1 MTFAVR
7 VWYSIGVGQPTVHK
21 YVAYATKIKEAIM
34 KKISHAITLHGTWYK
49 AYIPLAYFNGCN
61 KLVKE
66 KIKNTLRNKTIQDY
80 VRSLYKIAR
89 LNRGY
94 ANIYSLTYQ
103 IACKVC
109 RNNKIK
115 ELLPGLYA
123 DYQQISKAITAPAQ
137 IEQAI
142 KQTVKDL
149 NFNYLKQYHDKKTHT
164 IKLWTTQTV
173 KSHIGYLLTYNPN
186 KSLSFFADLLHTGL
200 DEPLTLDG
208 LTVWNVASSCTS
220 LLDLKN
226 KLSQI
231 YTLKTT
237 KHKYSK
243 DKHTLVDGSIYQ
255 MTVNGLRRVFIIGN
269 GDTVTEANDT
279 YICERQQTGLQY
291 LYNLTSNY
299 IYSQRSA
306 DTISLQ
312 APTSQ
317 DLTLA
322 DTLQDKSDARAL
334 QEFKAYKSI
343 IDDFYNTYINTQF
356 IKPKT
361 FAAYCQYLILKCTGL
376 ADYSILAR
384 LGFSATTLSKYKNQ
398 YSTMFY
404 DFVKNK

>member
-1 MTFAVR
+1 
-7 VWYSIGVGQPTVHK
+7 
-21 YVAYATKIKEAIM
+21 M
-34 KKISHAITLHGTWYK
+34 KKINHAVTLYGTWYK
-49 AYIPLAYFNGCN
+49 AYIPLSCFNGCN

-66 KIKNTLRNKTIQDY
+66 EIKNTLRNKTIQDY

-208 LTVWNVASSCTS
+208 LTVWNVASSCIS

-255 MTVNGLRRVFIIGN
+255 MTVNGLRRVFVIGN

-291 LYNLTSNY
+291 MYNLTSNY

-312 APTSQ
+312 APTAQ

-334 QEFKAYKSI
+334 QEFKAYVNI
-343 IDDFYNTYINTQF
+343 INDFYSAY
-356 IKPKT
+356 KSSSKVVLKT
-361 FAAYCQYLILKCTGL
+361 FDIYCKYLILKCIGL
-376 ADYSILAR
+376 PDYKIYNKINITNKPLQR
-384 LGFSATTLSKYKNQ
+384 YKAM

>member
-1 MTFAVR
+1 MLHM
-7 VWYSIGVGQPTVHK
+7 QQ
-21 YVAYATKIKEAIM
+21 KIKEAIM
-34 KKISHAITLHGTWYK
+34 KKISHAITLYGTWYK
-49 AYIPLAYFNGCN
+49 AYIPLSCFNGCN

-66 KIKNTLRNKTIQDY
+66 EIKNTLRNKTIQDY

-94 ANIYSLTYQ
+94 TNIYSLTYQ

-149 NFNYLKQYHDKKTHT
+149 NFDYCKQYHDKKTHSV
-164 IKLWTTQTV
+164 KLWSAQTV
-173 KSHIGYLLTYNPN
+173 KAHIGFLLTYSPN

-200 DEPLTLDG
+200 DEPLTVDG
-208 LTVWNVASSCTS
+208 LTVWNVAKTSIS
-220 LLDLKN
+220 LLDLKS
-226 KLSQI
+226 KLSKV

-237 KHKYSK
+237 KHKYNK
-243 DKHTLVDGSIYQ
+243 KIHTLIDGSVYQ
-255 MTVNGLRRVFIIGN
+255 MTVNGLRRVFIIGE
-269 GDTVTEANDT
+269 GDTITETNDK
-279 YICERQQTGLQY
+279 YICERKQNGLQF
-291 LYNLTSNY
+291 LYQLTSNY

-312 APTSQ
+312 APTAQ

-322 DTLQDKSDARAL
+322 DTLQDKLDARAL
-334 QEFKAYKSI
+334 QEFKTYVNI
-343 IDDFYNTYINTQF
+343 ITDFHNTYIDTIYVNDT
-356 IKPKT
+356 T
-361 FAAYCQYLILKCTGL
+361 FYKYCKYLTLKCTGL
-376 ADYSILAR
+376 PDYQILAR
-384 LGFSATTLSKYKNQ
+384 LGFSAVTLSKYKNK
-398 YSTMFY
+398 YNTMFY
-404 DFVKNK
+404 NFVKNK

>member
-1 MTFAVR
+1 
-7 VWYSIGVGQPTVHK
+7 
-21 YVAYATKIKEAIM
+21 M
-34 KKISHAITLHGTWYK
+34 KKISHAITLYGTWYK
-49 AYIPLAYFNGCN
+49 AYIPLSCFNGCN

-66 KIKNTLRNKTIQDY
+66 EIKNTLRNKTIQDY

-137 IEQAI
+137 IKQAI

-149 NFNYLKQYHDKKTHT
+149 NFDYCKQYHDKKTHSV
-164 IKLWTTQTV
+164 KLWSAQTV
-173 KSHIGYLLTYNPN
+173 KARIGFLLTYSPN

-200 DEPLTLDG
+200 DEPLTVDG
-208 LTVWNVASSCTS
+208 LTVWNVAKTSTS
-220 LLDLKN
+220 LLDLKS
-226 KLSQI
+226 KLSKV

-237 KHKYSK
+237 KHKYNK
-243 DKHTLVDGSIYQ
+243 KIHTLIDGSVYQ
-255 MTVNGLRRVFIIGN
+255 MTVNGLRRVFIIGE
-269 GDTVTEANDT
+269 GDTITETNDK
-279 YICERQQTGLQY
+279 YICERKQNGLQF
-291 LYNLTSNY
+291 LYQLTSNY

-356 IKPKT
+356 VKPKT

>member
-1 MTFAVR
+1 
-7 VWYSIGVGQPTVHK
+7 
-21 YVAYATKIKEAIM
+21 M
-34 KKISHAITLHGTWYK
+34 KKISHAITLYGTWYK
-49 AYIPLAYFNGCN
+49 AYIPLSCFNGCN

-66 KIKNTLRNKTIQDY
+66 EIKNTLRNKTIQDY

-115 ELLPGLYA
+115 ELLPGLYT

-149 NFNYLKQYHDKKTHT
+149 NFDYCKQYHDKKTHS
-164 IKLWTTQTV
+164 IKLWNTQTV
-173 KSHIGYLLTYNPN
+173 KAHIGYLLTYNPN

-208 LTVWNVASSCTS
+208 LTVWNVAKTSIS
-220 LLDLKN
+220 LLDLKS
-226 KLSQI
+226 KLSKV

-237 KHKYSK
+237 KHKYNK
-243 DKHTLVDGSIYQ
+243 KIHTLIDGSVYQ
-255 MTVNGLRRVFIIGN
+255 MTVNGLRRVFIIGE
-269 GDTVTEANDT
+269 GDTITETNDK
-279 YICERQQTGLQY
+279 YICERKQNGLQF
-291 LYNLTSNY
+291 LYQSTSNY

-317 DLTLA
+317 DLMLA

-334 QEFKAYKSI
+334 QEFKAYISI
-343 IDDFYNTYINTQF
+343 INDYYNTYIDTQYVNNT
-356 IKPKT
+356 T
-361 FAAYCQYLILKCTGL
+361 FSKYCKYLTLKCTGL

-404 DFVKNK
+404 NFVKNK

>member
-1 MTFAVR
+1 
-7 VWYSIGVGQPTVHK
+7 
-21 YVAYATKIKEAIM
+21 M
-34 KKISHAITLHGTWYK
+34 KKINHAVTLYGTWYK
-49 AYIPLAYFNGCN
+49 AYIPLSCFNGCN

-66 KIKNTLRNKTIQDY
+66 EIKNTLRNKTIQDY

-149 NFNYLKQYHDKKTHT
+149 NFNYLKQCHDKKTHT

-208 LTVWNVASSCTS
+208 LTVWNVAQTSSS
-220 LLDLKN
+220 LIDLKD
-226 KLSQI
+226 KLSKVF
-231 YTLKTT
+231 TLKIT
-237 KHKYSK
+237 KHKY
-243 DKHTLVDGSIYQ
+243 DKKIHTLIDGSIYQ

-269 GDTVTEANDT
+269 GDTVTETNDK
-279 YICERQQTGLQY
+279 YICERRQTGLQY
-291 LYNLTSNY
+291 MYSLTSNY
-299 IYSQRSA
+299 IYSQRSV

-334 QEFKAYKSI
+334 REFKTYISI
-343 IDDFYNTYINTQF
+343 INDFYNTY
-356 IKPKT
+356 KDSAKVVPRT
-361 FAAYCQYLILKCTGL
+361 FYIYCQYLTVKCMGL
-376 ADYSILAR
+376 PDYKI
-384 LGFSATTLSKYKNQ
+384 YKKINIINKPLQ
-398 YSTMFY
+398 RYKAMYNTMFY
-404 DFVKNK
+404 NFVKNK

>member
-1 MTFAVR
+1 M
-7 VWYSIGVGQPTVHK
+7 QQ
-21 YVAYATKIKEAIM
+21 KIKEAIM
-34 KKISHAITLHGTWYK
+34 KKISHAITLYGTWYK
-49 AYIPLAYFNGCN
+49 AYIPLSCFNGCN

-66 KIKNTLRNKTIQDY
+66 EIKNTLRNKTIQDY

-94 ANIYSLTYQ
+94 TNIYSLTYQ

-109 RNNKIK
+109 RNNKIR

-149 NFNYLKQYHDKKTHT
+149 NFDYLKQYHDKKTHSV
-164 IKLWTTQTV
+164 KPWNTQTV
-173 KSHIGYLLTYNPN
+173 KAHIGYLLTYNPN

-200 DEPLTLDG
+200 DEPLTVDG
-208 LTVWNVASSCTS
+208 LTVWNVAKTSTS
-220 LLDLKN
+220 LLDLKS
-226 KLSQI
+226 KLSKA

-237 KHKYSK
+237 KHKYNK
-243 DKHTLVDGSIYQ
+243 KIHTLIDGSIYQ

-269 GDTVTEANDT
+269 GDTVTETNDK
-279 YICERQQTGLQY
+279 YICERKQNGLQF
-291 LYNLTSNY
+291 LYQSISNY

-334 QEFKAYKSI
+334 QEFKAYISI
-343 IDDFYNTYINTQF
+343 INDYYNTYIDTQYVNNT
-356 IKPKT
+356 T
-361 FAAYCQYLILKCTGL
+361 FSKYCKYLTLKCTGL

-404 DFVKNK
+404 NFVKNK

>member
-1 MTFAVR
+1 
-7 VWYSIGVGQPTVHK
+7 
-21 YVAYATKIKEAIM
+21 M
-34 KKISHAITLHGTWYK
+34 KKIKHAYTLYGTWRK
-49 AYIPLAYFNGCN
+49 AYIPSSYFNKCN
-61 KLVKE
+61 KLVKDE
-66 KIKNTLRNKTIQDY
+66 VKNTLRNKTIQDY
-80 VRSLYKIAR
+80 VRRLYKIER

-115 ELLPGLYA
+115 ELLPGLCA

-173 KSHIGYLLTYNPN
+173 KSHIGYLLTYSPN

-269 GDTVTEANDT
+269 GDTVTETNDQ
-279 YICERQQTGLQY
+279 YICERRQTGLQY
-291 LYNLTSNY
+291 MYSLTSNY
-299 IYSQRSA
+299 IYSQRSV

-334 QEFKAYKSI
+334 REFKTYISI
-343 IDDFYNTYINTQF
+343 INDFYNTYKDST
-356 IKPKT
+356 KVVPRT
-361 FAAYCQYLILKCTGL
+361 FYIYCQYLTVKCMGL
-376 ADYSILAR
+376 PDYKI
-384 LGFSATTLSKYKNQ
+384 YKKINITNKPLQ
-398 YSTMFY
+398 RYKAMYNTMFY
-404 DFVKNK
+404 NFVKNK

>member
-1 MTFAVR
+1 M
-7 VWYSIGVGQPTVHK
+7 
-21 YVAYATKIKEAIM
+21 
-34 KKISHAITLHGTWYK
+34 
-49 AYIPLAYFNGCN
+49 
-61 KLVKE
+61 
-66 KIKNTLRNKTIQDY
+66 
-80 VRSLYKIAR
+80 YKIAR

-291 LYNLTSNY
+291 MYNLTSNY

-312 APTSQ
+312 APTAQ

-334 QEFKAYKSI
+334 QEFKAYINI
-343 IDDFYNTYINTQF
+343 INDFYSAY
-356 IKPKT
+356 KSSSKVVLKT
-361 FAAYCQYLILKCTGL
+361 FDIYCKYLILKCIGL
-376 ADYSILAR
+376 PDYKIYNKINITNKPLQR
-384 LGFSATTLSKYKNQ
+384 YKAM

>member
-1 MTFAVR
+1 
-7 VWYSIGVGQPTVHK
+7 
-21 YVAYATKIKEAIM
+21 M
-34 KKISHAITLHGTWYK
+34 KKINHAVTLHGTWHK
-49 AYIPLAYFNGCN
+49 AYIPLSCFNGCN

-66 KIKNTLRNKTIQDY
+66 EIKNTLRNKTIQDY

-123 DYQQISKAITAPAQ
+123 DYQQISKTITAPAQ

-255 MTVNGLRRVFIIGN
+255 MTVNGLRRVFVIGN

-291 LYNLTSNY
+291 MYNLTSNY

-312 APTSQ
+312 APTAQ

-334 QEFKAYKSI
+334 QKFKAYVNI
-343 IDDFYNTYINTQF
+343 INDFYSAY
-356 IKPKT
+356 KSSSKVVLKT
-361 FAAYCQYLILKCTGL
+361 FDIYCKYLILKCIGL
-376 ADYSILAR
+376 PDYKIYNKINITNKPLQR
-384 LGFSATTLSKYKNQ
+384 YKAM

>member
-1 MTFAVR
+1 
-7 VWYSIGVGQPTVHK
+7 
-21 YVAYATKIKEAIM
+21 M
-34 KKISHAITLHGTWYK
+34 KKISHAITLYGTWYK
-49 AYIPLAYFNGCN
+49 AYLPLSCFNGCN

-66 KIKNTLRNKTIQDY
+66 EIKNTLRNKTIQDY

-149 NFNYLKQYHDKKTHT
+149 NFDYCKQYHDKKTHS
-164 IKLWTTQTV
+164 IKLWNTQTV
-173 KSHIGYLLTYNPN
+173 KAHIGYLLTYNPN

-208 LTVWNVASSCTS
+208 LTVWDVAKSSSS
-220 LLDLKN
+220 LLDLKD

-237 KHKYSK
+237 KHNY
-243 DKHTLVDGSIYQ
+243 DKKIHTLVDSSIYQ
-255 MTVNGLRRVFIIGN
+255 LTVNGLRRVFIIGE
-269 GDTVTEANDT
+269 GDTITETDNKF
-279 YICERQQTGLQY
+279 ICERRQNGLQFIY
-291 LYNLTSNY
+291 QLTSNY

-317 DLTLA
+317 DLTIA
-322 DTLQDKSDARAL
+322 DSLQDKSDARAL
-334 QEFKAYKSI
+334 REFKTYINI
-343 IDDFYNTYINTQF
+343 INDFYNTYKDST
-356 IKPKT
+356 KVVPRT
-361 FAAYCQYLILKCTGL
+361 FYIYCQYLTVKCMGL
-376 ADYSILAR
+376 PDYKI
-384 LGFSATTLSKYKNQ
+384 YKKINITNKPLQ
-398 YSTMFY
+398 RYKAMYNTMFY
-404 DFVKNK
+404 NFVKNK

>member
-1 MTFAVR
+1 
-7 VWYSIGVGQPTVHK
+7 
-21 YVAYATKIKEAIM
+21 M
-34 KKISHAITLHGTWYK
+34 KKISHAITLYGTWYK
-49 AYIPLAYFNGCN
+49 AYIPLSCFNGCN

-66 KIKNTLRNKTIQDY
+66 EIKNTLCNKTIQDY

-137 IEQAI
+137 IQQAI

-149 NFNYLKQYHDKKTHT
+149 NFDYLKQYHDKKTHSV
-164 IKLWTTQTV
+164 KLWNAQTV

-208 LTVWNVASSCTS
+208 LTVWNVAQTSSS
-220 LLDLKN
+220 LIDLKD
-226 KLSQI
+226 KLSKVF
-231 YTLKTT
+231 TLKIT
-237 KHKYSK
+237 KHKY
-243 DKHTLVDGSIYQ
+243 DKKIHTLIDGSIYQ
-255 MTVNGLRRVFIIGN
+255 MTVNGLRRVFIIGE
-269 GDTVTEANDT
+269 GDSVTETNDI
-279 YICERQQTGLQY
+279 YICERRQNGLQY
-291 LYNLTSNY
+291 LYSNVSKY
-299 IYSQRSA
+299 LYSQRSA

-317 DLTLA
+317 DLTIA
-322 DTLQDKSDARAL
+322 DALQDKSDARAL
-334 QEFKAYKSI
+334 REFKTYISI
-343 IDDFYNTYINTQF
+343 INDYYNTYIDTQYVNNT
-356 IKPKT
+356 T
-361 FAAYCQYLILKCTGL
+361 FSKYCKYLTLKCTGL
-376 ADYSILAR
+376 PDYKIL
-384 LGFSATTLSKYKNQ
+384 TTLECSAVTLNKYKHKYN
-398 YSTMFY
+398 TMFY
-404 DFVKNK
+404 DFVTNK

>member
-1 MTFAVR
+1 
-7 VWYSIGVGQPTVHK
+7 
-21 YVAYATKIKEAIM
+21 M
-34 KKISHAITLHGTWYK
+34 KKISHAITLYGTWYK
-49 AYIPLAYFNGCN
+49 AYLPLSCFNGCN

-66 KIKNTLRNKTIQDY
+66 EIKNTLRNKTIQDY

-123 DYQQISKAITAPAQ
+123 DYQQISKAITEPAQ

-149 NFNYLKQYHDKKTHT
+149 NFDYCKQYHDKKTHS
-164 IKLWTTQTV
+164 IKLWNTQTV
-173 KSHIGYLLTYNPN
+173 KAHIGYLLTYNPN

-208 LTVWNVASSCTS
+208 LTVWGVAKSSSS
-220 LLDLKN
+220 LLDLKD

-237 KHKYSK
+237 KHNY
-243 DKHTLVDGSIYQ
+243 DKKIHTLVDSSIYQ
-255 MTVNGLRRVFIIGN
+255 LTVNGLRRVFIIGE
-269 GDTVTEANDT
+269 GDTITETDNKF
-279 YICERQQTGLQY
+279 ICERRQNGLQFIY
-291 LYNLTSNY
+291 QLTSNY

-317 DLTLA
+317 DLTIA
-322 DTLQDKSDARAL
+322 DSLQDKSDARAL
-334 QEFKAYKSI
+334 REFKTYINI
-343 IDDFYNTYINTQF
+343 INDFYNTYKDSN
-356 IKPKT
+356 KVVPRT
-361 FAAYCQYLILKCTGL
+361 FYIYCQYLTVKCMGL
-376 ADYSILAR
+376 PDYKI
-384 LGFSATTLSKYKNQ
+384 YKKINITNKPLQ
-398 YSTMFY
+398 RYKAMYNTMFY
-404 DFVKNK
+404 NFVKNK

>member
-1 MTFAVR
+1 
-7 VWYSIGVGQPTVHK
+7 
-21 YVAYATKIKEAIM
+21 M
-34 KKISHAITLHGTWYK
+34 KKIKHAHTLYGTWRK
-49 AYIPLAYFNGCN
+49 AYIPLSYFNGCN

-66 KIKNTLRNKTIQDY
+66 EIKNTLRNKTIQDY

-115 ELLPGLYA
+115 ELLPGLYT

-149 NFNYLKQYHDKKTHT
+149 NFDYLKQYHDKKTHSV
-164 IKLWTTQTV
+164 KPWNTQTV
-173 KSHIGYLLTYNPN
+173 KAHIGYLLTYNPN

-200 DEPLTLDG
+200 DEPLTVDG
-208 LTVWNVASSCTS
+208 LTVWNVAKTSTS
-220 LLDLKN
+220 LLDLKS
-226 KLSQI
+226 KLSKT

-237 KHKYSK
+237 KHKYNK
-243 DKHTLVDGSIYQ
+243 KIHTLIDGSIYQ

-269 GDTVTEANDT
+269 GDTVTETNDK
-279 YICERQQTGLQY
+279 YICERKQNGLQF
-291 LYNLTSNY
+291 LYQSTSNY

-334 QEFKAYKSI
+334 QEFKAYISI
-343 IDDFYNTYINTQF
+343 INDYYNTYIDTQYVNNT
-356 IKPKT
+356 T
-361 FAAYCQYLILKCTGL
+361 FSKYCKYLTLKCTGL

-404 DFVKNK
+404 NFVKNK

>member
-1 MTFAVR
+1 
-7 VWYSIGVGQPTVHK
+7 
-21 YVAYATKIKEAIM
+21 M
-34 KKISHAITLHGTWYK
+34 KKISHAITLYGTWYK
-49 AYIPLAYFNGCN
+49 AYIPLSCFNGCN

-66 KIKNTLRNKTIQDY
+66 EIKNTLRNKTIQDY

-94 ANIYSLTYQ
+94 TNIYSLTYQ

-109 RNNKIK
+109 RNNKIR

-149 NFNYLKQYHDKKTHT
+149 NFDYLKQYHDKKTHSV
-164 IKLWTTQTV
+164 KPWNTQTV
-173 KSHIGYLLTYNPN
+173 KAHIGYLLTYNPN

-200 DEPLTLDG
+200 DEPLTVDG
-208 LTVWNVASSCTS
+208 LTVWNVAKTSTS
-220 LLDLKN
+220 LLDLKS
-226 KLSQI
+226 KLSKA

-237 KHKYSK
+237 KHKYNK
-243 DKHTLVDGSIYQ
+243 KIHTLIDGSIYQ

-269 GDTVTEANDT
+269 GDTVTETNDK
-279 YICERQQTGLQY
+279 YICERKQNGLQF
-291 LYNLTSNY
+291 LYQSTSNY

-334 QEFKAYKSI
+334 QEFKAYISI
-343 IDDFYNTYINTQF
+343 VNDYYNTYIDTQYVNNT
-356 IKPKT
+356 T
-361 FAAYCQYLILKCTGL
+361 FSKYCKYLTLKCTGL

-404 DFVKNK
+404 NFVKNK

>member
-1 MTFAVR
+1 
-7 VWYSIGVGQPTVHK
+7 
-21 YVAYATKIKEAIM
+21 M
-34 KKISHAITLHGTWYK
+34 KKISHAITLYGTWYK
-49 AYIPLAYFNGCN
+49 AYIPLSCFNGCN

-66 KIKNTLRNKTIQDY
+66 EIKNTLRNKTIQDY

-89 LNRGY
+89 LNRGC

-137 IEQAI
+137 IKQAI

-149 NFNYLKQYHDKKTHT
+149 NFDYCKQYHDKKTHSV
-164 IKLWTTQTV
+164 KLWSAQTV
-173 KSHIGYLLTYNPN
+173 KARIGFLLTYSPN

-200 DEPLTLDG
+200 DEPLTVDG
-208 LTVWNVASSCTS
+208 LTVWNVAKTSTS
-220 LLDLKN
+220 LLDLKS
-226 KLSQI
+226 KLSKV

-237 KHKYSK
+237 KHKYNK
-243 DKHTLVDGSIYQ
+243 KIHTLIDGSVYQ
-255 MTVNGLRRVFIIGN
+255 MTVNGLRRVFIVGE
-269 GDTVTEANDT
+269 GDTITETNDK
-279 YICERQQTGLQY
+279 YICERRQTGLQY
-291 LYNLTSNY
+291 MYSLTSNY

-334 QEFKAYKSI
+334 QEFKAYISI
-343 IDDFYNTYINTQF
+343 INDYYNTYIDTQYVNNT
-356 IKPKT
+356 T
-361 FAAYCQYLILKCTGL
+361 FSKYCKYLTLKCTGL
-376 ADYSILAR
+376 PDYKIL
-384 LGFSATTLSKYKNQ
+384 TTLECSAVTLNKYKHKYN
-398 YSTMFY
+398 TMFY
-404 DFVKNK
+404 DFVTNK

>member
-1 MTFAVR
+1 
-7 VWYSIGVGQPTVHK
+7 
-21 YVAYATKIKEAIM
+21 M
-34 KKISHAITLHGTWYK
+34 KKISHAITLYGTWHK
-49 AYIPLAYFNGCN
+49 AYIPLSCFNGCN

-66 KIKNTLRNKTIQDY
+66 EIKNTLRNKTIQDY

-137 IEQAI
+137 IKQAI

-149 NFNYLKQYHDKKTHT
+149 NFDYCKQYHDKKTHSV
-164 IKLWTTQTV
+164 KLWNAQTV

-255 MTVNGLRRVFIIGN
+255 MTVNGLRRVFVIGN

-291 LYNLTSNY
+291 MYNLTSNY

-312 APTSQ
+312 APTAQ

-334 QEFKAYKSI
+334 QEFKAYVNI
-343 IDDFYNTYINTQF
+343 INDFYSAY
-356 IKPKT
+356 KSSSKVVLKT
-361 FAAYCQYLILKCTGL
+361 FDIYCKYLILKCIGL
-376 ADYSILAR
+376 PDYKIYNKINITNKPLQR
-384 LGFSATTLSKYKNQ
+384 YKAM

>member
-1 MTFAVR
+1 MT
-7 VWYSIGVGQPTVHK
+7 
-21 YVAYATKIKEAIM
+21 
-34 KKISHAITLHGTWYK
+34 KISHAITLYGSWHK
-49 AYIPLAYFNGCN
+49 SYIPLSYFNGCN

-66 KIKNTLRNKTIQDY
+66 EIKNTLRNKTIQAY

-137 IEQAI
+137 IQQAI

-149 NFNYLKQYHDKKTHT
+149 NFDYLKQYHDKKTHS
-164 IKLWTTQTV
+164 IIPWSSQTV
-173 KSHIGYLLTYNPN
+173 KTHIGYLLTYNPN

-208 LTVWNVASSCTS
+208 LTVWNVAKSSTS
-220 LLDLKN
+220 LIDLKDKLN
-226 KLSQI
+226 KVF
-231 YTLKTT
+231 TLKTT
-237 KHKYSK
+237 KHNYNKK
-243 DKHTLVDGSIYQ
+243 LHTFRNNSIYR
-255 MTVNGLRRVFIIGN
+255 MTVNGLRRVFIVGENDII
-269 GDTVTEANDT
+269 TETNDT
-279 YICERQQTGLQY
+279 YICERKQNGLQF
-291 LYNLTSNY
+291 LYQLTSNY

-317 DLTLA
+317 DLTIA
-322 DTLQDKSDARAL
+322 DSLQDKSDARAL
-334 QEFKAYKSI
+334 REFKAYISI
-343 IDDFYNTYINTQF
+343 INDFYNTYKDST
-356 IKPKT
+356 KVVPRT
-361 FAAYCQYLILKCTGL
+361 FYIYCQYLTVKCTGL
-376 ADYSILAR
+376 PDYKI
-384 LGFSATTLSKYKNQ
+384 YKKINITNKPLQ
-398 YSTMFY
+398 RYKAMYNTMFY
-404 DFVKNK
+404 NFVKNK

>member
-1 MTFAVR
+1 
-7 VWYSIGVGQPTVHK
+7 
-21 YVAYATKIKEAIM
+21 M
-34 KKISHAITLHGTWYK
+34 KKIKHTITLYGTWK
-49 AYIPLAYFNGCN
+49 KTYIPLSYFNSCN
-61 KLVKE
+61 KFVKE
-66 KIKNTLRNKTIQDY
+66 EIKNTLRNKTIQDY

-149 NFNYLKQYHDKKTHT
+149 NFDYCKQYHDKKTHS
-164 IKLWTTQTV
+164 IKLWNTQTV
-173 KSHIGYLLTYNPN
+173 KAHIGYLLTYNPN

-208 LTVWNVASSCTS
+208 LTVWNVAKTSIS
-220 LLDLKN
+220 LLDLKS
-226 KLSQI
+226 KLSKV

-237 KHKYSK
+237 KHKYNK
-243 DKHTLVDGSIYQ
+243 KIHTLIDGSVYQ
-255 MTVNGLRRVFIIGN
+255 MTVNGLRRVFIIGE
-269 GDTVTEANDT
+269 GDTITETNDK
-279 YICERQQTGLQY
+279 YICERKHNGLQF
-291 LYNLTSNY
+291 LYQSTSNY

-334 QEFKAYKSI
+334 QEFKAYISI
-343 IDDFYNTYINTQF
+343 INDYYNTYIDTQYVNNT
-356 IKPKT
+356 T
-361 FAAYCQYLILKCTGL
+361 FSKYCKYLTLKCTGL

-404 DFVKNK
+404 NFVKNK

>member
-1 MTFAVR
+1 M
-7 VWYSIGVGQPTVHK
+7 QQ
-21 YVAYATKIKEAIM
+21 KIKEAIM
-34 KKISHAITLHGTWYK
+34 KKISHAITLYGTWYK
-49 AYIPLAYFNGCN
+49 AYIPLACFNGCN

-66 KIKNTLRNKTIQDY
+66 EIKNTLRNKTIQDY

-291 LYNLTSNY
+291 MYNLTSNY

-312 APTSQ
+312 APTAQ
-317 DLTLA
+317 DLMLA

-334 QEFKAYKSI
+334 QEFKAYVNI
-343 IDDFYNTYINTQF
+343 INDFYSAY
-356 IKPKT
+356 KSSSKVVLKT
-361 FAAYCQYLILKCTGL
+361 FDIYCKYLILKCIGL
-376 ADYSILAR
+376 PDYKIYNKINITNKPLQR
-384 LGFSATTLSKYKNQ
+384 YKAM

>member
-1 MTFAVR
+1 
-7 VWYSIGVGQPTVHK
+7 
-21 YVAYATKIKEAIM
+21 M
-34 KKISHAITLHGTWYK
+34 KKISHAITLHGTWHK
-49 AYIPLAYFNGCN
+49 AYIPLSCFNGCN

-66 KIKNTLRNKTIQDY
+66 EIKNTLRNKTIQDY

-115 ELLPGLYA
+115 ELLPGLYT

-142 KQTVKDL
+142 TQTVKDL
-149 NFNYLKQYHDKKTHT
+149 NFDYLKQYHDKKTHT

-186 KSLSFFADLLHTGL
+186 QSLSFFADLLHTGL

-291 LYNLTSNY
+291 MYNLTSNY

-312 APTSQ
+312 APTAQ

-343 IDDFYNTYINTQF
+343 IDDFYNTYINMQF

-361 FAAYCQYLILKCTGL
+361 FAAYCQYLMLKCTGL

>member
-1 MTFAVR
+1 
-7 VWYSIGVGQPTVHK
+7 
-21 YVAYATKIKEAIM
+21 M
-34 KKISHAITLHGTWYK
+34 KKISHAITLYGTWYK
-49 AYIPLAYFNGCN
+49 AYIPLSCFNGCN

-66 KIKNTLRNKTIQDY
+66 EIKNTLRNKTIQNY

-149 NFNYLKQYHDKKTHT
+149 NFDYCKQYHDKKTHSV
-164 IKLWTTQTV
+164 KLWSAQTV
-173 KSHIGYLLTYNPN
+173 KAHIGFLLTYSPN

-200 DEPLTLDG
+200 DELLTVDG
-208 LTVWNVASSCTS
+208 LTVWNVAKTSTS
-220 LLDLKN
+220 LLDLKS
-226 KLSQI
+226 KLSKV

-237 KHKYSK
+237 KHQYNKK
-243 DKHTLVDGSIYQ
+243 IHTLIDGSVYQ
-255 MTVNGLRRVFIIGN
+255 VTVNGWRRVFIIGE
-269 GDTVTEANDT
+269 GDTVTETNDK
-279 YICERQQTGLQY
+279 YICERRQTGLQY
-291 LYNLTSNY
+291 MYNLTSNY

-312 APTSQ
+312 APTAQ

-334 QEFKAYKSI
+334 QEFKAYISI
-343 IDDFYNTYINTQF
+343 INDYYNTYIDTQYVNNT
-356 IKPKT
+356 T
-361 FAAYCQYLILKCTGL
+361 FSKYCKYLTLKCTGL

-404 DFVKNK
+404 NFVKNK

>member
-1 MTFAVR
+1 
-7 VWYSIGVGQPTVHK
+7 
-21 YVAYATKIKEAIM
+21 M
-34 KKISHAITLHGTWYK
+34 KKINHAITLYGTWYK
-49 AYIPLAYFNGCN
+49 AYLPLSYFNGCN

-66 KIKNTLRNKTIQDY
+66 EIKNTLRNKTIQAY
-80 VRSLYKIAR
+80 AHGLYKTAST
-89 LNRGY
+89 NRVY
-94 ANIYSLTYQ
+94 NNLYTLVYQ

-123 DYQQISKAITAPAQ
+123 DYQQISKAITAPDQ

-149 NFNYLKQYHDKKTHT
+149 NFDYCKQYHDKKTHT

-173 KSHIGYLLTYNPN
+173 KALIGYLLTYNPN

-200 DEPLTLDG
+200 EEPLTVDG
-208 LTVWNVASSCTS
+208 LTVWSVAKTSAS
-220 LLDLKN
+220 LLDLKS

-237 KHKYSK
+237 KHNYSK
-243 DKHTLVDGSIYQ
+243 DKHTLVDGSVYQ
-255 MTVNGLRRVFIIGN
+255 MTVNGLRRVFIIGQ
-269 GDTVTEANDT
+269 GDFVTETNDT
-279 YICERQQTGLQY
+279 YICERRQTGLQY
-291 LYNLTSNY
+291 MYSLTSIY

-322 DTLQDKSDARAL
+322 DTLQDKSDPCAL
-334 QEFKAYKSI
+334 QEFKTYKSI
-343 IDDFYNTYINTQF
+343 INDYYNTYIDTQYVNNT
-356 IKPKT
+356 T
-361 FAAYCQYLILKCTGL
+361 FYKYCKYLTLKCTGL
-376 ADYSILAR
+376 PDYKIL
-384 LGFSATTLSKYKNQ
+384 TTLECSAVTLNKYKHKYN
-398 YSTMFY
+398 TMFY
-404 DFVKNK
+404 DFVTNK

>member
-1 MTFAVR
+1 
-7 VWYSIGVGQPTVHK
+7 
-21 YVAYATKIKEAIM
+21 M
-34 KKISHAITLHGTWYK
+34 KKIKHAHTLYGTWYK
-49 AYIPLAYFNGCN
+49 AYIPLSYFNGCN

-66 KIKNTLRNKTIQDY
+66 EIKNTLRNTTIQAY
-80 VRSLYKIAR
+80 VRSSYKIAR
-89 LNRGY
+89 SNRGY

-115 ELLPGLYA
+115 DLLPGLYA

-137 IEQAI
+137 IQQAI

-149 NFNYLKQYHDKKTHT
+149 NFDYLKQYHDKKTHS
-164 IKLWTTQTV
+164 IKPWSSQTV

-200 DEPLTLDG
+200 DEPLTVDG

-226 KLSQI
+226 KLNQV

-243 DKHTLVDGSIYQ
+243 NKHTLVDGSIYQ
-255 MTVNGLRRVFIIGN
+255 MTVNGLRRVFIIGE
-269 GDTVTEANDT
+269 GDTVTETNDK
-279 YICERQQTGLQY
+279 YICDRQQNGLQY
-291 LYNLTSNY
+291 MYSKVSKYL
-299 IYSQRSA
+299 YSQRSA

-322 DTLQDKSDARAL
+322 DSLQDKSDSRAL
-334 QEFKAYKSI
+334 QEFKVYVNIINDFYHTYKSSS
-343 IDDFYNTYINTQF
+343 
-356 IKPKT
+356 KVVLKT
-361 FAAYCQYLILKCTGL
+361 FDKYCQYLTVKCLGL
-376 ADYSILAR
+376 SDNAVSRKINVPIRSIER
-384 LGFSATTLSKYKNQ
+384 YKAA

-404 DFVKNK
+404 DFIKNK

>member
-1 MTFAVR
+1 
-7 VWYSIGVGQPTVHK
+7 
-21 YVAYATKIKEAIM
+21 M
-34 KKISHAITLHGTWYK
+34 KKINHAVTLYGTWYK
-49 AYIPLAYFNGCN
+49 AYIPLSCFNGCN

-66 KIKNTLRNKTIQDY
+66 EIKNTLRNKTIQDY

-255 MTVNGLRRVFIIGN
+255 MTVNGLRRVFVIGN

-291 LYNLTSNY
+291 MYNLTSNY

-312 APTSQ
+312 APTAQ

-334 QEFKAYKSI
+334 QEFKTYVNIINDFYSAYKSSS
-343 IDDFYNTYINTQF
+343 
-356 IKPKT
+356 KVVLKT
-361 FAAYCQYLILKCTGL
+361 FDIYCKYLILKCIGL
-376 ADYSILAR
+376 PDYKIYNKINITNKPLQR
-384 LGFSATTLSKYKNQ
+384 YKAM

>member
-1 MTFAVR
+1 
-7 VWYSIGVGQPTVHK
+7 
-21 YVAYATKIKEAIM
+21 M
-34 KKISHAITLHGTWYK
+34 KKISHAITLHGTWHK
-49 AYIPLAYFNGCN
+49 AYIPLSYFNGCN

-66 KIKNTLRNKTIQDY
+66 EIKNTLRNKTIQDY

-123 DYQQISKAITAPAQ
+123 DYQQISKAITAPDQ

-149 NFNYLKQYHDKKTHT
+149 NFDYCKQYHDKKTHT
-164 IKLWTTQTV
+164 IKLWTTQTI
-173 KSHIGYLLTYNPN
+173 KSHIGYLLTYNSS

-200 DEPLTLDG
+200 DEPLTVDG
-208 LTVWNVASSCTS
+208 LTVWNVAKTSSS

-237 KHKYSK
+237 KHNYSK
-243 DKHTLVDGSIYQ
+243 DKHTLVDGSVYQ
-255 MTVNGLRRVFIIGN
+255 MTVNGLRRVFVIGQ
-269 GDTVTEANDT
+269 GDFVTETNDT
-279 YICERQQTGLQY
+279 YICERRQTGLQY
-291 LYNLTSNY
+291 MYSLTSIY
-299 IYSQRSA
+299 IYSQRSS

-322 DTLQDKSDARAL
+322 DTLQDKSDPCAL
-334 QEFKAYKSI
+334 QEFKTYKSI
-343 IDDFYNTYINTQF
+343 INDYYNTYIDTQYVNNT
-356 IKPKT
+356 T
-361 FAAYCQYLILKCTGL
+361 FYKYCKYLTLKCTGL
-376 ADYSILAR
+376 PDYKILTTIEC
-384 LGFSATTLSKYKNQ
+384 SAVTLNKYKHKYN
-398 YSTMFY
+398 TMFY
-404 DFVKNK
+404 DFVTNK